1 MWFGTASGPGCVGE
15 SSGYFALSVES
26 QAGDQR
32 PCQYA
37 ISTFKTDKVGATT
50 VDGIAGLRIAGH
62 FAADPGM
69 GPEAGTTVIR
79 YQVFNGKRTY
89 CSEYQRRPSEP
100 DYSLVFDE
108 LMQQTFRF
116 APWSAYRSDK
126 DGYKLD
132 YPASWY
138 ALSNL
143 GAPDSERYFANAKN
157 IGSPIG
163 MDSSGALFA
172 LSVLTGPC
180 RTAPPGSVDSTVKL
194 TVDGQTA
201 TRVSGFMGPPQSEA
215 FWSSYVSLP
224 SGSRCFQFA
233 FVFGSKSARDANLVI
248 TDQIVTSFST
258 K

>member
-1 MWFGTASGPGCVGE
+1 
-15 SSGYFALSVES
+15 
-26 QAGDQR
+26 
-32 PCQYA
+32 
-37 ISTFKTDKVGATT
+37 
-50 VDGIAGLRIAGH
+50 
-62 FAADPGM
+62 
-69 GPEAGTTVIR
+69 
-79 YQVFNGKRTY
+79 
-89 CSEYQRRPSEP
+89 
-100 DYSLVFDE
+100 
-108 LMQQTFRF
+108 
-116 APWSAYRSDK
+116 
-126 DGYKLD
+126 
-132 YPASWY
+132 
-138 ALSNL
+138 
-143 GAPDSERYFANAKN
+143 
-157 IGSPIG
+157 